1 MPVTIDV
8 NASVEITAADFIN
21 QCGIDD
27 ICSFSSQLAEKL
39 DQDFV
44 GRSEAA
50 AAFADGLSE
59 NGVRWLSEVVTSF
72 YGRQKR

>member
-8 NASVEITAADFIN
+8 NTSVEITSADFIN

-27 ICSFSSQLAEKL
+27 ICCFACQLAEKL
-39 DQDFV
+39 DKDFA
-44 GRSEAA
+44 GRSDAA
-50 AAFADGLSE
+50 AAFADGMSE

-72 YGRQKR
+72 YGRQR